1 MEAEKQNKLYKMLEY
16 MGDFSRE
23 QPKAIQ
29 KICEELFISPSYAP
43 VIDLMV
49 ESFLTV
55 YSFCILMFEGLISN
69 ASAILR
75 ILVEQVSSIVVVSKN
90 PDVMS
95 NYIAFYN
102 KKKNYYGSTGDE
114 HTKYRDKLI
123 KECGHSN
130 EYDIKNYLDYGWIR
144 ILNKDKTQRSSTII
158 IKEAHLEEM
167 ILDINEHLNAF
178 AHGKR
183 SIFDYAHK
191 KDLVDRHISRI
202 IMAAGK
208 MFLLLCHSKQELL
221 VQETIDYDKNFES
234 YILKQP
240 LDIV

>member
-1 MEAEKQNKLYKMLEY
+1 
-16 MGDFSRE
+16 
-23 QPKAIQ
+23 
-29 KICEELFISPSYAP
+29 
-43 VIDLMV
+43 
-49 ESFLTV
+49 
-55 YSFCILMFEGLISN
+55 MFEGLISN

-75 ILVEQVSSIVVVSKN
+75 ILIEQVSSIVVVSKN

-95 NYIAFYN
+95 NFIAFYN
-102 KKKNYYGSTGDE
+102 KKKNYYGSEGVE
-114 HTKYRDKLI
+114 HIKYRNQLI
-123 KECGHSN
+123 KECGHSS

-144 ILNKDKTQRSSTII
+144 ILHKDKTQRSSTII

-167 ILDINEHLNAF
+167 IFDINEHLNAF

-183 SIFDYAHK
+183 SIFDYANK
-191 KDLVDRHISRI
+191 KDLVDKHISRI

-234 YILKQP
+234 YINAKLLF
-240 LDIV
+240 LDLNARATNKNINNFFKIFNRF